1 MTYPLAI
8 LLTLAFE
15 VPVALWLLRGERKG
29 VWSAAL
35 SASLLS
41 HPILWFVLL
50 PNMDVLWG
58 EFFVFVFE
66 AGVYFTLVRP
76 ITLPRALATSLLANL
91 FSYIV
96 GSWVY
101 ARILEFI

>member
-1 MTYPLAI
+1 MTYSLAM

-15 VPVALWLLRGERKG
+15 VPVALWILRGQRQG

-35 SASLLS
+35 AASLLS
-41 HPILWFVLL
+41 HPILWFVLQ
-50 PNMDVLWG
+50 PNMDILWA
-58 EFFVFVFE
+58 EFLVFVFE
-66 AGVYFTLVRP
+66 TGVYFTLVRP

-96 GSWVY
+96 GSWFY
-101 ARILEFI
+101 ARILEFL

>member
-1 MTYPLAI
+1 MTYALAM

-15 VPVALWLLRGERKG
+15 VPVALWLLRGERQG

-35 SASLLS
+35 AASLLS
-41 HPILWFVLL
+41 HPILWFALQ
-50 PNMDVLWG
+50 PNMDILWA
-58 EFFVFVFE
+58 EFLVFVFE
-66 AGVYFTLVRP
+66 TGVYFTLVRP

-101 ARILEFI
+101 ARMLEFI